1 MPRTFHGAGV
11 NAETGEVIDITG
23 QLAGTGRPH
32 RKKQRRHKM
41 FALVDS
47 DYMSRLELTQ
57 QESRVFWAIAGAL
70 AKDSGSIAKIGTGV
84 IAEQTG
90 MLYSNVGAALASLKK
105 RNIIARESVGVWVVS
120 PWLMYAGSAEDW
132 EAATADAPEPEWSRS

>member
-1 MPRTFHGAGV
+1 
-11 NAETGEVIDITG
+11 
-23 QLAGTGRPH
+23 
-32 RKKQRRHKM
+32 M

-90 MLYSNVGAALASLKK
+90 MLYSNVGAALTSLKK